1 MVGSFACEHGFNFEE
16 DATEKVRLRLTKPAT
31 GPGKGTFVNTFT
43 SLTGTFGADAGPA
56 KAASST
62 WVLDNPIAG

>member
-1 MVGSFACEHGFNFEE
+1 VLRYGCGAGNVL
-16 DATEKVRLRLTKPAT
+16 TYKVRLRLNQSAT

-56 KAASST
+56 MAASSK
-62 WVLDNPIAG
+62 WVLDNPIAD